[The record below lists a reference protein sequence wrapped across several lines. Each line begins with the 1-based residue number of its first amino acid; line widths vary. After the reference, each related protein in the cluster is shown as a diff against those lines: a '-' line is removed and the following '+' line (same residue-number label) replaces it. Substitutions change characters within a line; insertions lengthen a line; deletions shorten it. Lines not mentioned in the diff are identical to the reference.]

1 MAPLGLKG
9 FEFVTIYCKD
19 LQASKR
25 FYVDLLGFRI
35 IREVDND
42 FFQIDI
48 AGVPVCIDLDP
59 KHAHR
64 NNIAVEVEDLDQAV
78 AALREKGLEPSR
90 GAGQAS
96 HEQWVEIE
104 DPDGNHV
111 IFLVHTPVL
120 TQV

>member
-1 MAPLGLKG
+1 MALLALRG
-9 FEFVTIYCKD
+9 FEFVTIYCKN

-25 FYVDLLGFRI
+25 FYLDLLGFRI

-42 FFQIDI
+42 FFQIDV

-64 NNIAVEVEDLDQAV
+64 NNIAVEVEDLDQTI

-90 GAGQAS
+90 GASQAS
-96 HEQWVEIE
+96 HEQWAEIE

-111 IFLVHTPVL
+111 IFLVHTPV
-120 TQV
+120 VP